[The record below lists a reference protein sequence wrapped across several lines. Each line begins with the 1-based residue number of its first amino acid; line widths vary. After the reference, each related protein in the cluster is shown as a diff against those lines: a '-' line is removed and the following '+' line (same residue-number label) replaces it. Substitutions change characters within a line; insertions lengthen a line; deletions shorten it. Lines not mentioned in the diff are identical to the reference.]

1 MNSTGH
7 RQFKLSNGDELIA
20 EIVDEPNQDDEVN
33 LVVRDAMQISRVD
46 DREEGYRYYM
56 FKPWMTYQIKEGY
69 FQLLNYTHIIGE
81 AKPEPI
87 MFGQYRKALELES
100 DVQKK
105 RDADLKETMLDIEE
119 MLNDS
124 ETGMVGDSDD
134 GETLTNIIRFDRTK
148 LH

>member
-20 EIVDEPNQDDEVN
+20 EIVDEPNQDEVN
-33 LVVRDAMQISRVD
+33 LVIRDAMQISRVD
-46 DREEGYRYYM
+46 DRDEGYRYYM

-87 MFGQYRKALELES
+87 MFGQYRKALMMES

-105 RDADLKETMLDIEE
+105 RDADLKETVREVEE
-119 MLNDS
+119 MLYDS
-124 ETGMVGDSDD
+124 ELDGMGDSD
-134 GETLTNIIRFDRTK
+134 TPSNVIRFDK
-148 LH
+148 DKMH

>member
-87 MFGQYRKALELES
+87 MFGQYRKALEMET

-105 RDADLKETMLDIEE
+105 RDADLKEARLEVEE
-119 MLNDS
+119 IIKQTEMDLS
-124 ETGMVGDSDD
+124 GDSDD